1 MSDIRTVWDAGVA
14 HGDWLLSE
22 GALVTGADL
31 ATAMLVSVFTDAMA
45 APDDVIPDGTG
56 DPRGWWGD
64 QFDPDAPLGSKLWL
78 LQREKQTQTTLNRAY
93 DYLAE
98 ALKWLIDDGVV
109 ARFDI
114 SVEWVRESF
123 LGAQIIAYSPGGD
136 SLHTGKYLWAWNGIN

>member
-1 MSDIRTVWDAGVA
+1 MSDIRTVWDAAVA
-14 HGDWLLSE
+14 RGDWMLSE
-22 GALVTGADL
+22 GALLTGADL
-31 ATAMLVSVFTDAMA
+31 STAMLVSVFTDAMA

-78 LQREKQTQTTLNRAY
+78 LEREKQTQTTLNRAY

-98 ALKWLIDDGVV
+98 ALRWLIDDGVV

-114 SVEWVRESF
+114 SVALQCSSSSCNQVERFAANDAGSST
-123 LGAQIIAYSPGGD
+123 ASSSPC
-136 SLHTGKYLWAWNGIN
+136 